1 MKRGSR
7 IGRRGKVRFFK
18 FSVII
23 VSVVGEGWVL
33 VRVIGGI
40 GGEKGC
46 RWNDGYGSDGLFFF
60 SSRDGVNCFC
70 EK

>member
-23 VSVVGEGWVL
+23 VSVVGEGWAL

-46 RWNDGYGSDGLFFF
+46 R
-60 SSRDGVNCFC
+60 
-70 EK
+70 